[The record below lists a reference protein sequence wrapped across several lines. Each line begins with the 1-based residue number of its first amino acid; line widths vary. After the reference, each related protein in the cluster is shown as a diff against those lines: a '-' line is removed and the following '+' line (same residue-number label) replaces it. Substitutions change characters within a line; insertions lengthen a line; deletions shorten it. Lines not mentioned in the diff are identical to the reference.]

1 MQGMFFW
8 GDQMEF
14 NMALTYLVAGLL
26 LFLGVHS
33 TRIFANDLRN
43 RTLARI
49 GEKPFKG
56 VYTLLSLAGFAL
68 LIWGYG
74 QARQQGVMLW
84 NPPTATRHIAAL
96 LMLLSF
102 ILLAASGVPGN
113 QIKAKLHHPMV
124 LGTKVWALAHLLAN
138 GSLAD
143 TVLFGSFLLWSVV
156 LFAASRRRDRREQIV
171 YPASTAGATAIT
183 VVAGVAAWAVFAFW
197 LHRVLIGVSPFG
209 AMSL

>member
-1 MQGMFFW
+1 MM
-8 GDQMEF
+8 
-14 NMALTYLVAGLL
+14 YLIAGLV

-33 TRIFANDLRN
+33 TRVFANGWRS

-56 VYTLLSLAGFAL
+56 VYALLSLAGFVL
-68 LIWGYG
+68 LVWGYG

-84 NPPTATRHIAAL
+84 NPPTAMRHIAAL

-102 ILLAASGVPGN
+102 VLLAATYVPGN

-138 GSLAD
+138 GSLAN
-143 TVLFGSFLLWSVV
+143 TVLFGSFLVWSVV
-156 LFAASRRRDRREQIV
+156 LFVASRKRDRREQIV
-171 YPASTAGATAIT
+171 YPAGTAGMTVVT
-183 VVAGVAAWAVFAFW
+183 VVAGIAAWAVSAFW
-197 LHRVLIGVSPFG
+197 LHRVLIGVSPFAVMG
-209 AMSL
+209 SPG

>member
-1 MQGMFFW
+1 M
-8 GDQMEF
+8 
-14 NMALTYLVAGLL
+14 TYLIAGLV

-33 TRIFANDLRN
+33 TRVFANDWRN
-43 RTLARI
+43 QALARM

-56 VYTLLSLAGFAL
+56 IYALLSIVGFVL
-68 LIWGYG
+68 LVWGYG

-84 NPPTATRHIAAL
+84 NPPVAMRHLAVL
-96 LMLLSF
+96 LTLVAF
-102 ILLAASGVPGN
+102 ILLAAAYVPRN

-143 TVLFGSFLLWSVV
+143 TVLFGSFLAWSVA
-156 LFAASRRRDRREQIV
+156 LFAASRKRDRREQTV
-171 YPASTAGATAIT
+171 YAAGTAGATTIT
-183 VVAGVAAWAVFAFW
+183 VAAGVVAWAVFAFW

-209 AMSL
+209 AIG

>member
-1 MQGMFFW
+1 
-8 GDQMEF
+8 
-14 NMALTYLVAGLL
+14 MALTYLIAGLA

-33 TRIFANDLRN
+33 VRVFANGWRSQ
-43 RTLARI
+43 TLARI

-56 VYTLLSLAGFAL
+56 VYSLLSLAGFVL
-68 LIWGYG
+68 LVWGYG

-84 NPPTATRHIAAL
+84 SPPTAMRHIAAL
-96 LMLLSF
+96 LTLLSF
-102 ILLAASGVPGN
+102 VLLAAAYVPGN

-143 TVLFGSFLLWSVV
+143 TVLFGSFLLWAVV
-156 LFAASRRRDRREQIV
+156 LFAASRRRDRREQTV
-171 YPASTAGATAIT
+171 YASGTAGATAIT
-183 VVAGVAAWAVFAFW
+183 VAVGVVAWAVFAFW

-209 AMSL
+209 MIG

>member
-1 MQGMFFW
+1 MM
-8 GDQMEF
+8 
-14 NMALTYLVAGLL
+14 YLIAGLV

-33 TRIFANDLRN
+33 TRVFANDWR
-43 RTLARI
+43 RQTLARI

-56 VYTLLSLAGFAL
+56 VYALLSLAGFAL
-68 LIWGYG
+68 LLWGYG

-102 ILLAASGVPGN
+102 VLLAATYVPGN

-138 GSLAD
+138 GSLAN

-156 LFAASRRRDRREQIV
+156 LFAASRKRDRREQV
-171 YPASTAGATAIT
+171 AYPAGTAAMTVVT
-183 VVAGVAAWAVFAFW
+183 VVAGIAAWAVFAFW

-209 AMSL
+209 AMGSPV

>member
-1 MQGMFFW
+1 M
-8 GDQMEF
+8 
-14 NMALTYLVAGLL
+14 TYMIAGLV

-33 TRIFANDLRN
+33 TRVFANNWRN
-43 RTLARI
+43 QTLARM

-56 VYTLLSLAGFAL
+56 IYALLSLAGFVL
-68 LIWGYG
+68 LVWGYG

-84 NPPTATRHIAAL
+84 NPPTAMRHIAAL

-102 ILLAASGVPGN
+102 VLLAAAYVPGN
-113 QIKAKLHHPMV
+113 QIKAQLHHPMV

-143 TVLFGSFLLWSVV
+143 TVLFGSFLLWAVV
-156 LFAASRRRDRREQIV
+156 LFAASRRRDRREQTV
-171 YPASTAGATAIT
+171 YPAGTVGKTAVT
-183 VVAGVAAWAVFAFW
+183 VIAGIVAWAVFAFW

-209 AMSL
+209 AMG

>member
-1 MQGMFFW
+1 
-8 GDQMEF
+8 
-14 NMALTYLVAGLL
+14 MAMMYLIAGLL

-33 TRIFANDLRN
+33 TRVFANDWRN
-43 RTLARI
+43 QTRARM

-56 VYTLLSLAGFAL
+56 VYTLLSLVGFAL

-84 NPPTATRHIAAL
+84 NPPTAMRHIAAL

-102 ILLAASGVPGN
+102 ILLAASGVPNN

-143 TVLFGSFLLWSVV
+143 TVLFGSFLLWSVL
-156 LFAASRRRDRREQIV
+156 LFAASRKRDRREQIV
-171 YPASTAGATAIT
+171 YPAGTASMTVITVIAGA
-183 VVAGVAAWAVFAFW
+183 AAWAVFAFW
-197 LHRVLIGVSPFG
+197 LHRVLIGVSPFSVMG
-209 AMSL
+209 LPA

>member
-1 MQGMFFW
+1 MG
-8 GDQMEF
+8 
-14 NMALTYLVAGLL
+14 LTYLVAGLL

-33 TRIFANDLRN
+33 TRVFANDLRKK
-43 RTLARI
+43 TLARI

-56 VYTLLSLAGFAL
+56 FYTLLSLAGFAL

-96 LMLLSF
+96 LTLVAF
-102 ILLAASGVPGN
+102 ILLAASGVPNN

-138 GSLAD
+138 GSLASV
-143 TVLFGSFLLWSVV
+143 VLFGSFLAWAVV
-156 LFAASRRRDRREQIV
+156 LFAASRKRDRREQIV
-171 YPASTAGATAIT
+171 YPADTARMTAVT
-183 VVAGVAAWAVFAFW
+183 VFAGVVAWVVFAFW
-197 LHRVLIGVSPFG
+197 LHRVVIGVSPFG
-209 AMSL
+209 AMGS